1 MNASDTLR
9 NEFCVRVLEQLID
22 IIIIIIIYRCSV
34 EWK

>member
-22 IIIIIIIYRCSV
+22 VIIIIYRCNV